1 MSASNEG
8 NPRLTELLRQ
18 VRDGSQPAA
27 AALVRIYSP
36 AVLRVVRRMLNR
48 RLRDKFDS
56 DDFTQAV
63 WASFFAQPA
72 RWSELRRPAQLI
84 GLLQRMARN
93 KVVDEHRRRM
103 ATRKYR
109 VTKERQ
115 LPSSDQGPQD
125 WLAARQASPSQLA
138 IAREQW
144 DRMLV
149 AQPPQNQHI
158 LQLKLAGMTNRSV
171 ADQLGVSEKTVQRV
185 LQRLM
190 RRSDE

>member
-8 NPRLTELLRQ
+8 NPRLIELLRQ
-18 VRDGSQPAA
+18 VRDGSQQAA
-27 AALVRIYSP
+27 AELVRIYSP
-36 AVLRVVRRMLNR
+36 SVLRAVRRRLNP
-48 RLRDKFDS
+48 RLRNKFDS

-63 WASFFAQPA
+63 WASFFARPA
-72 RWSELRRPAQLI
+72 RWNLLQRPEQLI

-103 ATRKYR
+103 MTRKYR

-115 LPSSDQGPQD
+115 LPSAGQGPQD
-125 WLAARQASPSQLA
+125 WLAASQASPSQLA
-138 IAREQW
+138 IARERW

-149 AQPPQNQHI
+149 AQSPQHRHI
-158 LQLKLAGMTNRSV
+158 LQLKLDGLTNRSV

-185 LQRLM
+185 LRKLM
-190 RRSDE
+190 RRSGE